1 MSDNTTKQ
9 PQRTRA
15 TLVLDDGSAFPGFIF
30 GATPTAD
37 STTEIAGEVT
47 FTTDMFGYE
56 RELCEAE
63 RAGQIL
69 VFATPQVG
77 NVGWTGEG
85 AAGSTGN
92 TDITAAAVIV
102 RDLARIASN
111 HNAQRTLAEELEAQ
125 EITGL
130 WGVDTRKLVRHLANA
145 AREGKSVRGQVTVD
159 KHNA

>member
-30 GATPTAD
+30 GATPAANISD
-37 STTEIAGEVT
+37 EIAGEVA

-56 RELCEAE
+56 RELCEAN
-63 RAGQIL
+63 RQGQIL
-69 VFATPQVG
+69 VFASPQVG

-85 AAGSTGN
+85 ATGSTE
-92 TDITAAAVIV
+92 ITAAAVIV
-102 RDLARIASN
+102 RDVARIASN
-111 HNAQRTLAEELEAQ
+111 HNAQRTLAEELAAQ
-125 EITGL
+125 GVTGL

-145 AREGKSVRGQVTVD
+145 AREGKTVRGQVTVD
-159 KHNA
+159 KHEA

>member
-1 MSDNTTKQ
+1 MSENTTTQ

-30 GATPTAD
+30 GAMPA
-37 STTEIAGEVT
+37 ENEVAGEVA

-85 AAGSTGN
+85 ASGS
-92 TDITAAAVIV
+92 TDITATAVIV

-125 EITGL
+125 GITGL
-130 WGVDTRKLVRHLANA
+130 WGVDTRKLVRHLAAA
-145 AREGKSVRGQVTVD
+145 AREGKMVRGQVTVESQE
-159 KHNA
+159 A

>member
-1 MSDNTTKQ
+1 MSENTTTQ

-30 GATPTAD
+30 GATPA
-37 STTEIAGEVT
+37 ENEVAGEVA

-63 RAGQIL
+63 RFGQIL

-85 AAGSTGN
+85 ASGS
-92 TDITAAAVIV
+92 TDITATAVIV

-125 EITGL
+125 GITGL
-130 WGVDTRKLVRHLANA
+130 WGVDTRKLVRHLAAA
-145 AREGKSVRGQVTVD
+145 AREGKSVRGQVTVE
-159 KHNA
+159 KHTA

>member
-1 MSDNTTKQ
+1 MSENTTTQ

-37 STTEIAGEVT
+37 STAEIAGEVT

-63 RAGQIL
+63 RVGQIL

-85 AAGSTGN
+85 ASGSTKIN
-92 TDITAAAVIV
+92 AEAVIV

-125 EITGL
+125 GITGL
-130 WGVDTRKLVRHLANA
+130 WGVDTRKLVRHLAHA
-145 AREGKSVRGQVTVD
+145 AREGKTVRGQVTVESQE
-159 KHNA
+159 A

>member
-1 MSDNTTKQ
+1 MSENTTTQ
-9 PQRTRA
+9 LQRTRA

-30 GATPTAD
+30 GATPA
-37 STTEIAGEVT
+37 ENEVAGEVA

-63 RAGQIL
+63 RFGQIL

-85 AAGSTGN
+85 ASGS

-111 HNAQRTLAEELEAQ
+111 HNAQRTLAAELEAQ
-125 EITGL
+125 GITGL
-130 WGVDTRKLVRHLANA
+130 WGVDTRKLVRHLAAA
-145 AREGKSVRGQVTVD
+145 AREGKSVRGQVTVE
-159 KHNA
+159 KHTA

>member
-30 GATPTAD
+30 GATPAAD
-37 STTEIAGEVT
+37 GASEIAGEVA

-63 RAGQIL
+63 RFGQIL

-85 AAGSTGN
+85 ASGS

-111 HNAQRTLAEELEAQ
+111 HNAQRTLAAELEAQ
-125 EITGL
+125 GITGL
-130 WGVDTRKLVRHLANA
+130 WGVDTRKLVRHLAAA
-145 AREGKSVRGQVTVD
+145 AREGKSVRGQVTVE
-159 KHNA
+159 KHTA

>member
-1 MSDNTTKQ
+1 MSENTTTQ

-30 GATPTAD
+30 GAMPA
-37 STTEIAGEVT
+37 ENEVAGEVA

-85 AAGSTGN
+85 ASGS

-125 EITGL
+125 GITGL
-130 WGVDTRKLVRHLANA
+130 WGVDTRKLVRHLAAA
-145 AREGKSVRGQVTVD
+145 AREGKMVRGQVTVESQE
-159 KHNA
+159 A

>member
-1 MSDNTTKQ
+1 MSDNTTTQ

-30 GATPTAD
+30 GATPA
-37 STTEIAGEVT
+37 ENEVAGEVA

-63 RAGQIL
+63 RFGQIL

-85 AAGSTGN
+85 ASGS

-111 HNAQRTLAEELEAQ
+111 HNAQRTLAEELAAQ
-125 EITGL
+125 GVTGL

-145 AREGKSVRGQVTVD
+145 AREGKTVRGQVTVD
-159 KHNA
+159 KHEA

>member
-1 MSDNTTKQ
+1 MSENTTTQ

-30 GATPTAD
+30 GAMPA
-37 STTEIAGEVT
+37 ENEVAGEVA

-63 RAGQIL
+63 RFGQIL

-85 AAGSTGN
+85 ASGS

-111 HNAQRTLAEELEAQ
+111 HNAQRTLAAELEAQ
-125 EITGL
+125 GITGL
-130 WGVDTRKLVRHLANA
+130 WGVDTRKLVRHLAAA
-145 AREGKSVRGQVTVD
+145 AREGKSVRGQVTVESQE
-159 KHNA
+159 A

>member
-1 MSDNTTKQ
+1 MSENTTTQ
-9 PQRTRA
+9 LQRTRA

-30 GATPTAD
+30 GATPA
-37 STTEIAGEVT
+37 ENEVAGEVA

-85 AAGSTGN
+85 ASGS

-125 EITGL
+125 GITGL
-130 WGVDTRKLVRHLANA
+130 WGVDTRKLVRHLAAA
-145 AREGKSVRGQVTVD
+145 AREGKMVRGQVTVESQE
-159 KHNA
+159 A

>member
-1 MSDNTTKQ
+1 MSENTTTQ

-30 GATPTAD
+30 GATPA
-37 STTEIAGEVT
+37 ENEVAGEVA

-85 AAGSTGN
+85 ASGS
-92 TDITAAAVIV
+92 TDITATAVIV

-111 HNAQRTLAEELEAQ
+111 HNAQRTLAEELESQ
-125 EITGL
+125 GITGL
-130 WGVDTRKLVRHLANA
+130 WGVDTRKLVRHLAAA
-145 AREGKSVRGQVTVD
+145 AREGKMVRGQVTVESQE
-159 KHNA
+159 A

>member
-1 MSDNTTKQ
+1 MSENTTTQ

-30 GATPTAD
+30 GAMPA
-37 STTEIAGEVT
+37 ENEVAGEVA

-85 AAGSTGN
+85 ASGS

-125 EITGL
+125 GITGL
-130 WGVDTRKLVRHLANA
+130 WGVDTRKLVRHLAAA
-145 AREGKSVRGQVTVD
+145 AREGKTVRGQVTVESQE
-159 KHNA
+159 A

>member
-1 MSDNTTKQ
+1 MSENTTTQ

-30 GATPTAD
+30 GATPAAD
-37 STTEIAGEVT
+37 GTTEIAGEIT

-63 RAGQIL
+63 HTGQIL

-85 AAGSTGN
+85 AAGSTG
-92 TDITAAAVIV
+92 ITAAAVIV

-125 EITGL
+125 GITGL
-130 WGVDTRKLVRHLANA
+130 WGVDTRKLVRHLAAA
-145 AREGKSVRGQVTVD
+145 AREGKSVRGHVAVEKQQ
-159 KHNA
+159 A

>member
-1 MSDNTTKQ
+1 MSENTTTQ

-30 GATPTAD
+30 GATPAAD
-37 STTEIAGEVT
+37 GTTEIAGEVT

-56 RELCEAE
+56 RELCEAG

-85 AAGSTGN
+85 AAGST
-92 TDITAAAVIV
+92 DITAAAVIV

-111 HNAQRTLAEELEAQ
+111 HNAQRALAEELHAQ
-125 EITGL
+125 GITGL
-130 WGVDTRKLVRHLANA
+130 WGVDTRKLVRHLAA
-145 AREGKSVRGQVTVD
+145 AVREGKTVRGHVAVEKQE
-159 KHNA
+159 A

>member
-1 MSDNTTKQ
+1 MSENTTTQ

-30 GATPTAD
+30 GATPA
-37 STTEIAGEVT
+37 ENEVAGEVA

-85 AAGSTGN
+85 ASGSTG
-92 TDITAAAVIV
+92 ITATAVIV

-111 HNAQRTLAEELEAQ
+111 HNAQRTLAEELESQ
-125 EITGL
+125 GITGL
-130 WGVDTRKLVRHLANA
+130 WGVDTRKLVRHLAAA
-145 AREGKSVRGQVTVD
+145 AREGKSVRGQVTVE
-159 KHNA
+159 KHTA

>member
-1 MSDNTTKQ
+1 MSENTTTQ

-30 GATPTAD
+30 GATPA
-37 STTEIAGEVT
+37 ENEVAGEVA

-85 AAGSTGN
+85 ASGS
-92 TDITAAAVIV
+92 TDITATAVIV

-111 HNAQRTLAEELEAQ
+111 HNAQRTLAAELEAQ
-125 EITGL
+125 GITGL
-130 WGVDTRKLVRHLANA
+130 WGVDTRKLVRHLAAA
-145 AREGKSVRGQVTVD
+145 AREGKSVRGQVTVE
-159 KHNA
+159 KHTA

>member
-1 MSDNTTKQ
+1 MSENTTTQ

-30 GATPTAD
+30 GAMPA
-37 STTEIAGEVT
+37 ENEVAGEVA

-85 AAGSTGN
+85 ASGS
-92 TDITAAAVIV
+92 TDITATAVIV

-111 HNAQRTLAEELEAQ
+111 HNAQRTLAAELEAQ
-125 EITGL
+125 GITGL
-130 WGVDTRKLVRHLANA
+130 WGVDTRKLVRHLAAA
-145 AREGKSVRGQVTVD
+145 AREGKSVRGQVTVE
-159 KHNA
+159 KHTA

>member
-1 MSDNTTKQ
+1 MSENTTTQ

-30 GATPTAD
+30 GAMPA
-37 STTEIAGEVT
+37 ENEVAGEVA

-85 AAGSTGN
+85 ASGS

-111 HNAQRTLAEELEAQ
+111 HNAQRTLAAELEAQ
-125 EITGL
+125 GITGL
-130 WGVDTRKLVRHLANA
+130 WGVDTRKLVRHLAAA
-145 AREGKSVRGQVTVD
+145 AREGKSVRGQVTVE
-159 KHNA
+159 KHTA

>member
-1 MSDNTTKQ
+1 MSVNTTTQ

-30 GATPTAD
+30 GATPA
-37 STTEIAGEVT
+37 ENEVAGEVA

-63 RAGQIL
+63 RFGQIL

-85 AAGSTGN
+85 ASGS

-111 HNAQRTLAEELEAQ
+111 HNAQRTLAEELESQ
-125 EITGL
+125 GITGL
-130 WGVDTRKLVRHLANA
+130 WGVDTRKLVRHLAAA
-145 AREGKSVRGQVTVD
+145 AREGKSVRGHVAVEKQE
-159 KHNA
+159 A

>member
-1 MSDNTTKQ
+1 MSENTTTQ

-30 GATPTAD
+30 GATPA
-37 STTEIAGEVT
+37 ENEVAGEVA

-85 AAGSTGN
+85 ASGS

-111 HNAQRTLAEELEAQ
+111 HNAQRTLAAELEAQ
-125 EITGL
+125 GITGL
-130 WGVDTRKLVRHLANA
+130 WGVDTRKLVRHLAAA
-145 AREGKSVRGQVTVD
+145 AREGKMVRGQVTVESQE
-159 KHNA
+159 A

>member
-30 GATPTAD
+30 GATPAANTSD
-37 STTEIAGEVT
+37 EIAGEVA
-47 FTTDMFGYE
+47 FTADMFGYE
-56 RELCEAE
+56 RELCEAN
-63 RAGQIL
+63 RQGQIL
-69 VFATPQVG
+69 VFASPQVG

-85 AAGSTGN
+85 ASGSTE
-92 TDITAAAVIV
+92 ITAAAVIV
-102 RDLARIASN
+102 RDVARIASN
-111 HNAQRTLAEELEAQ
+111 HNAQRTLAEELAAQ
-125 EITGL
+125 GVTGL

-159 KHNA
+159 KHEA

>member
-1 MSDNTTKQ
+1 MSVNTTAQ

-30 GATPTAD
+30 GAAPAANTSD
-37 STTEIAGEVT
+37 EITGEVA

-63 RAGQIL
+63 RQGQIL
-69 VFATPQVG
+69 VFASPQVG

-85 AAGSTGN
+85 AAGST
-92 TDITAAAVIV
+92 DITAAAVIV
-102 RDLARIASN
+102 RDVARIASN

-125 EITGL
+125 GITGL

-159 KHNA
+159 KHEA

>member
-30 GATPTAD
+30 GATPAANTSD
-37 STTEIAGEVT
+37 EINGEVA

-56 RELCEAE
+56 RELCEAN
-63 RAGQIL
+63 RQGQIL
-69 VFATPQVG
+69 VFASPQVG

-85 AAGSTGN
+85 ASGSTE
-92 TDITAAAVIV
+92 ITAAAVIV
-102 RDLARIASN
+102 RDVARIASN
-111 HNAQRTLAEELEAQ
+111 HNAQRTLAEELAAQ
-125 EITGL
+125 GVTGL

-145 AREGKSVRGQVTVD
+145 AREGKTVRGQVTVD
-159 KHNA
+159 KHEA

>member
-1 MSDNTTKQ
+1 MSENTTTQ

-30 GATPTAD
+30 GATPA
-37 STTEIAGEVT
+37 ENEVAGEVA

-85 AAGSTGN
+85 ASGSTDN
-92 TDITAAAVIV
+92 TAAAVIV

-125 EITGL
+125 GITGL
-130 WGVDTRKLVRHLANA
+130 WGVDTRKLVRHLAAA
-145 AREGKSVRGQVTVD
+145 AREGKMVRGQVTVESQE
-159 KHNA
+159 A

>member
-1 MSDNTTKQ
+1 MSENTTTQ

-30 GATPTAD
+30 GATPA
-37 STTEIAGEVT
+37 ENEVAGEVA

-85 AAGSTGN
+85 ASGS
-92 TDITAAAVIV
+92 TDITATAVIV

-111 HNAQRTLAEELEAQ
+111 HNAQRTLAEELESQ
-125 EITGL
+125 GITGL
-130 WGVDTRKLVRHLANA
+130 WGVDTRKLVRHLAAA
-145 AREGKSVRGQVTVD
+145 AREGKSVWGQVTVE
-159 KHNA
+159 KHTA

>member
-1 MSDNTTKQ
+1 MSENTTTQ
-9 PQRTRA
+9 SQRTRA

-30 GATPTAD
+30 GATPAAD
-37 STTEIAGEVT
+37 GTTEIAGEVT
-47 FTTDMFGYE
+47 FTIDMFGYE
-56 RELCEAE
+56 RELCEAG

-85 AAGSTGN
+85 AAGS

-111 HNAQRTLAEELEAQ
+111 HNAQRTLAEELHAQ
-125 EITGL
+125 GITGL
-130 WGVDTRKLVRHLANA
+130 WGVDTRKLVRHLAAA
-145 AREGKSVRGQVTVD
+145 AREGKTVRGQVTVESQE
-159 KHNA
+159 A

>member
-1 MSDNTTKQ
+1 MSENTTTQ

-30 GATPTAD
+30 GATPA
-37 STTEIAGEVT
+37 ENEVAGEVA

-85 AAGSTGN
+85 ASGS
-92 TDITAAAVIV
+92 TDITATAVIV

-111 HNAQRTLAEELEAQ
+111 HNAQRTLAEELESQ
-125 EITGL
+125 GITGL
-130 WGVDTRKLVRHLANA
+130 WGVDTRKLVRHLAAA
-145 AREGKSVRGQVTVD
+145 AREGKSVRGQVTVE
-159 KHNA
+159 KHTA

>member
-1 MSDNTTKQ
+1 MSENTTTQ
-9 PQRTRA
+9 LQRTRA

-30 GATPTAD
+30 GATPA
-37 STTEIAGEVT
+37 ENEVAGEVA

-85 AAGSTGN
+85 ASGS

-111 HNAQRTLAEELEAQ
+111 HNAQRTLAAELEAQ
-125 EITGL
+125 GITGL
-130 WGVDTRKLVRHLANA
+130 WGVDTRKLVRHLAAA
-145 AREGKSVRGQVTVD
+145 AREGKSVRGQVTVE
-159 KHNA
+159 KHTA

>member
-1 MSDNTTKQ
+1 MSENTTTQ
-9 PQRTRA
+9 PQRTPA

-30 GATPTAD
+30 GATPA
-37 STTEIAGEVT
+37 ENEVAGEVA

-85 AAGSTGN
+85 ASGS

-125 EITGL
+125 GITGL
-130 WGVDTRKLVRHLANA
+130 WGVDTRKLVRHLAAA
-145 AREGKSVRGQVTVD
+145 AREGKMVRGQVTVESQE
-159 KHNA
+159 A

>member
-37 STTEIAGEVT
+37 STDEIAGEVT

-63 RAGQIL
+63 RQGQIL
-69 VFATPQVG
+69 VFASPQVG

-85 AAGSTGN
+85 AAGSTN
-92 TDITAAAVIV
+92 ITATAVIV

-125 EITGL
+125 GVTGL
-130 WGVDTRKLVRHLANA
+130 WGVDTRKLIRHVASA
-145 AREGKSVRGQVTVD
+145 AREGKAVRGHVVVEKQE
-159 KHNA
+159 A

>member
-15 TLVLDDGSAFPGFIF
+15 TLVLDDGSAFPSFIF

-37 STTEIAGEVT
+37 STDEIAGEVT

-63 RAGQIL
+63 RQGQIL
-69 VFATPQVG
+69 VFASPQVG

-85 AAGSTGN
+85 AAGSTN
-92 TDITAAAVIV
+92 ITATAVIV

-111 HNAQRTLAEELEAQ
+111 HNAQSTLAEELEAQ
-125 EITGL
+125 GVTGL
-130 WGVDTRKLVRHLANA
+130 WGVDTRKLIRHVAST
-145 AREGKSVRGQVTVD
+145 AREGKAVRGHVVVEKQE
-159 KHNA
+159 A

>member
-1 MSDNTTKQ
+1 MSENTTTQ

-30 GATPTAD
+30 GATPA
-37 STTEIAGEVT
+37 ENEVAGEVA

-85 AAGSTGN
+85 ASGS

-125 EITGL
+125 GITGL
-130 WGVDTRKLVRHLANA
+130 WGVDTRKLVRHLAAA
-145 AREGKSVRGQVTVD
+145 AREGKMVRGQVTVESQE
-159 KHNA
+159 A

>member
-1 MSDNTTKQ
+1 MSENTTTQ

-30 GATPTAD
+30 GATPA
-37 STTEIAGEVT
+37 ENEVAGEVA

-85 AAGSTGN
+85 ASGS
-92 TDITAAAVIV
+92 TDITATAVIV

-111 HNAQRTLAEELEAQ
+111 HNAQRTLAAELEAQ
-125 EITGL
+125 GITGL
-130 WGVDTRKLVRHLANA
+130 WGVDTRKLVRHLAAA
-145 AREGKSVRGQVTVD
+145 AREGKMVRGQVTVESQE
-159 KHNA
+159 A